1 MNNRLAPPAWHV
13 GQGLTFMLAASGVSL
28 PEIVVL
34 SRVLQ
39 PRLVLLFVGTTL
51 ALYTALGLGFVWL

>member
-1 MNNRLAPPAWHV
+1 
-13 GQGLTFMLAASGVSL
+13 MLAASGMSL

-39 PRLVLLFVGTTL
+39 PRVVVSFVGTTL
-51 ALYTALGLGFVWL
+51 ALYMVLGLGFVWL

>member
-1 MNNRLAPPAWHV
+1 
-13 GQGLTFMLAASGVSL
+13 MLAASGLSL

-39 PRLVLLFVGTTL
+39 PRVLVAFAGTTL
-51 ALYTALGLGFVWL
+51 ALFAALGLGFVCL